1 MKAGQHIANGHG
13 GAGPMAWVPLPA
25 VSENFDA
32 QVVAVSVLFF
42 TLFYFFGRILLPLSA
57 SYRSW
62 SRDDQYHARSIVPSM
77 AFISIIFPLS
87 LYAMITDIEL
97 RKNKVVGSTELSR
110 LIIEMATGYFIYDTG
125 IVMTHLKQDGIE
137 LAAHG
142 VLCFFTYGF
151 AAVYEYYHYY
161 GPVFLMFE
169 FTTIFVNGRW

>member
-1 MKAGQHIANGHG
+1 MT
-13 GAGPMAWVPLPA
+13 WVPLPS

-32 QVVAVSVLFF
+32 RVVVASLFF
-42 TLFYFFGRILLPLSA
+42 FTAVYFIGRVILPLSA

-62 SRDDQYHARSIVPSM
+62 NKDDRYHARSLVPSL
-77 AFISIIFPLS
+77 AFIMIIFPLS
-87 LYAMITDIEL
+87 LYAILTDVEL

-110 LIIEMATGYFIYDTG
+110 LIIELATGYFIYDTA
-125 IVMTHLKQDGIE
+125 IVVTHLKQDGIE

-151 AAVYEYYHYY
+151 AAVYECYHYY

-169 FTTIFVNGRW
+169 FTTIFVNARW